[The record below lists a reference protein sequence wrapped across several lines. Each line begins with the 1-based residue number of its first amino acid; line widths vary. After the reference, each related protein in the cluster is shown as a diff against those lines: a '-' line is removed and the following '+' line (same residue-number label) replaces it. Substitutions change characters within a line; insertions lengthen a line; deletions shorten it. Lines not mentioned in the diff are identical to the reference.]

1 MTEDTQAAID
11 GKTGI
16 SYLQRPGAG
25 PLVMAL
31 HGIGSNA
38 HSFAPFF
45 DGFGGQGHLVAW
57 NAPGYLDSAPLA
69 ADWPVAGDYA
79 EALERFADS
88 QQIEQMILLGHSL
101 GCLVAA
107 AFVRRCPD
115 RVRQL
120 VLASPA
126 LGYQIPVGGTLPETA
141 ENRLRELA
149 EKGPQEFARA
159 RSARLV
165 HAPEKNPQLVAAVSQ
180 EMARINP
187 SGYGQAV
194 RMLASG
200 DLIADLAAAAIRPGF
215 ITGLGDL
222 VTPPEQTYRGV
233 AALADQLGHT
243 PPVAEIAGAGH
254 AVYMQKPAEFLASF
268 KKLAG
273 LGQQAL
279 A

>member
-16 SYLQRPGAG
+16 SYLRRPGSG

-45 DGFGGQGHLVAW
+45 AGFGGQGHLMAW
-57 NAPGYLDSAPLA
+57 NAPGYLASAPLA
-69 ADWPVAGDYA
+69 ADWPVAADYA
-79 EALERFADS
+79 EMLERFADS
-88 QQIEQMILLGHSL
+88 QQLDQMILLGHSL
-101 GCLVAA
+101 GCLMAA
-107 AFVRRCPD
+107 AFVLRCPD
-115 RVRQL
+115 RVSHL

-126 LGYQIPVGGTLPETA
+126 LGYQVPVGSTLPETSA
-141 ENRLRELA
+141 SRLRDLA

-159 RSARLV
+159 RSARLI
-165 HAPEKNPQLVAAVSQ
+165 HAPEKNPQLVEAVFE
-180 EMARINP
+180 EMAKINLP
-187 SGYGQAV
+187 GYGQAV

-200 DLIADLAAAAIRPGF
+200 DLVADLARASILPGF
-215 ITGLGDL
+215 ITGTGDV

-233 AALADQLGHT
+233 SALADQTGQMAT
-243 PPVAEIAGAGH
+243 VAEIAGAGH

-279 A
+279 T